1 LGHREHEDEVEQ
13 QLEGGTSSLST
24 GCVDTFTR
32 LSPEAPA
39 WQTPSVPKTRET
51 GLRAVLFTDVVSSTE
66 LAREMG
72 DVRWS
77 RLLEA
82 QRRVI
87 RRLLR
92 SMGGRE
98 VDTAGDGF
106 FAVFDRTADAVRCA
120 FAACREV
127 QELGL
132 DIRAGVHV
140 GEVEL
145 AGHEVH
151 GIVVH
156 TGARVM
162 GQAGASEV
170 LVTATVKDLVAGA
183 RFELKERNTVELK
196 GVPGTWMLY
205 DVMAVDDQLRPA
217 PIEQASVASERRDRV
232 ASSPLGGGRGRRRLL
247 PVAAAAVVVAV
258 VTAYELT
265 RPEPTSVPS
274 PGTVARIDEAGRFD
288 EPVPLASVP
297 AGIAWGE
304 GRLWVTDLRG
314 QVYWLDPETGENGSR
329 GAAGVP
335 TGVAVGDGAVWVT
348 NGFGVGDGPDGGVSR
363 IDPVGESLEPAF
375 ATPTGSEAI
384 AWGADRVWVTD
395 TATGEVR
402 VYDPVTHEVETVA
415 LPAGSGDPP
424 RPEQIVVDSDAA
436 IVWVG
441 DAAAGRLFRLDA
453 ATPST
458 IDTFTVTTP
467 VTGLAVSEEGVWVA
481 GGAADRITLLDAETG
496 AVLTSLDVA
505 ASGCNEPE
513 GLAAG
518 AGAVWVACST
528 SRTML
533 RIDPDTRAVAESLAM
548 DGAPSALTTDADG
561 SVWVAVRPA

>member
-1 LGHREHEDEVEQ
+1 M
-13 QLEGGTSSLST
+13 
-24 GCVDTFTR
+24 
-32 LSPEAPA
+32 
-39 WQTPSVPKTRET
+39 PKTNET
-51 GLRAVLFTDVVSSTE
+51 RLRAVLFTDVVSSTE

-72 DVRWS
+72 DVGWT

-92 SMGGRE
+92 SSGGRE

-183 RFELKERNTVELK
+183 RFDLQERGTVELK
-196 GVPGTWMLY
+196 GVPGTWTLY

-232 ASSPLGGGRGRRRLL
+232 ASSPTAGRRDRRWLI
-247 PVAAAAVVVAV
+247 PVAAVAV
-258 VTAYELT
+258 IAAAFAAYALA
-265 RPEPTSVPS
+265 RPASTSVPA

-297 AGIAWGE
+297 TGIAWGE
-304 GRLWVTDLRG
+304 GRLWVTDQRG
-314 QVYWLDPETGENGSR
+314 QVFWLDPETGENGSR

-348 NGFGVGDGPDGGVSR
+348 NGFGVGDGSDGGVSR

-375 ATPTGSEAI
+375 GTPTGSEAI

-395 TATGEVR
+395 TATGEVQ
-402 VYDPVTHEVETVA
+402 VYDPVTLEVETVE
-415 LPAGSGDPP
+415 LPSGSGDPP
-424 RPEQIVVDSDAA
+424 RPEQIVVGPRGDV
-436 IVWVG
+436 VWVG

-467 VTGLAVSEEGVWVA
+467 VTGLAVSEDGVWVS

-505 ASGCNEPE
+505 ASGCNEPDE
-513 GLAAG
+513 VAAG

-533 RIDPDTRAVAESLAM
+533 RIDPGTHAAAESLAM
-548 DGAPSALTTDADG
+548 EGAPTALTTDADG

>member
-1 LGHREHEDEVEQ
+1 M
-13 QLEGGTSSLST
+13 
-24 GCVDTFTR
+24 
-32 LSPEAPA
+32 
-39 WQTPSVPKTRET
+39 
-51 GLRAVLFTDVVSSTE
+51 LFTDVVGSTE

-82 QRRVI
+82 QRRLV

-92 SMGGRE
+92 STGGRE

-145 AGHEVH
+145 VGHEVH

-183 RFELKERNTVELK
+183 RFDLRERGTVELK
-196 GVPGTWMLY
+196 GVPGTWTLY

-217 PIEQASVASERRDRV
+217 PIELASVASERRDRAV
-232 ASSPLGGGRGRRRLL
+232 SSPAPGRPSRRWVI
-247 PVAAAAVVVAV
+247 PAVVSLAIIAGVATYV
-258 VTAYELT
+258 LT
-265 RPEPTSVPS
+265 RPQPTSVPA
-274 PGTVARIDEAGRFD
+274 PGTVARIADGGAFG

-297 AGIAWGE
+297 TGIAWGE
-304 GRLWVTDLRG
+304 DRLWVTDQRG
-314 QVYWLDPETGENGSR
+314 QVYWLDPETGETGSR

-335 TGVAVGDGAVWVT
+335 TGVAVGDGGVWIT

-363 IDPVGESLEPAF
+363 IDPAGESLEPAF
-375 ATPTGSEAI
+375 ATPTGSETI

-395 TATGEVR
+395 TATGDVR
-402 VYDPVTHEVETVA
+402 VYDPATHDVQTIQLKVR
-415 LPAGSGDPP
+415 SGDPP
-424 RPEQIVVDSDAA
+424 RPEQIVVDPQRGVA
-436 IVWVG
+436 WVG
-441 DAAAGRLFRLDA
+441 DAEAGRVFRVDTDTMS
-453 ATPST
+453 AT
-458 IDTFTVTTP
+458 DTFTVPTP
-467 VTGLAVSEEGVWVA
+467 VSGLAVGGGGVWVS
-481 GGAADRITLLDAETG
+481 GAAEDRVTLLDADTG
-496 AVLTSLDVA
+496 AVITSLDLA
-505 ASGCNEPE
+505 PSGCNTPD
-513 GLAAG
+513 AVAVG
-518 AGAVWVACST
+518 AQAVWVACST

-533 RIDPDTRAVAESLAM
+533 RIDPTTREVAGSIAL
-548 DGAPSALTTDADG
+548 DGAPAALTVDADG
-561 SVWVAVRPA
+561 AVWVAVRPA

>member
-1 LGHREHEDEVEQ
+1 M
-13 QLEGGTSSLST
+13 
-24 GCVDTFTR
+24 
-32 LSPEAPA
+32 
-39 WQTPSVPKTRET
+39 PKTRET

-183 RFELKERNTVELK
+183 RFDLRERGTVELK
-196 GVPGTWMLY
+196 GVPGTWTLY
-205 DVMAVDDQLRPA
+205 DVMAVDEQLRPA

-232 ASSPLGGGRGRRRLL
+232 ASSPLGGGRGRRWIL
-247 PVAAAAVVVAV
+247 PVAAAAVVIAV
-258 VTAYELT
+258 VAAYELT
-265 RPEPTSVPS
+265 RTEPTSVPA
-274 PGTVARIDEAGRFD
+274 PGTVARIDDAGTVRR
-288 EPVPLASVP
+288 A
-297 AGIAWGE
+297 
-304 GRLWVTDLRG
+304 
-314 QVYWLDPETGENGSR
+314 
-329 GAAGVP
+329 GAARLGAHRDRVGRGEALGHGSARPGLLARPRERRERVTWRCRRSHRRRRRRRRGVGHERFRRGRRP
-335 TGVAVGDGAVWVT
+335 RRRREPDRPRGGVARAGLRNADGL
-348 NGFGVGDGPDGGVSR
+348 GG
-363 IDPVGESLEPAF
+363 
-375 ATPTGSEAI
+375 
-384 AWGADRVWVTD
+384 DRV
-395 TATGEVR
+395 
-402 VYDPVTHEVETVA
+402 
-415 LPAGSGDPP
+415 GSGP
-424 RPEQIVVDSDAA
+424 RL
-436 IVWVG
+436 G
-441 DAAAGRLFRLDA
+441 DRHG
-453 ATPST
+453 
-458 IDTFTVTTP
+458 
-467 VTGLAVSEEGVWVA
+467 
-481 GGAADRITLLDAETG
+481 DR
-496 AVLTSLDVA
+496 
-505 ASGCNEPE
+505 
-513 GLAAG
+513 
-518 AGAVWVACST
+518 
-528 SRTML
+528 
-533 RIDPDTRAVAESLAM
+533 
-548 DGAPSALTTDADG
+548 
-561 SVWVAVRPA
+561 

>member
-1 LGHREHEDEVEQ
+1 M
-13 QLEGGTSSLST
+13 
-24 GCVDTFTR
+24 TR
-32 LSPEAPA
+32 LSPEASA
-39 WQTPSVPKTRET
+39 WQTRSVPKPNETR
-51 GLRAVLFTDVVSSTE
+51 LRAVLFTDVVSSTE

-72 DVRWS
+72 DVGWT

-183 RFELKERNTVELK
+183 RFDLRERGTVELK
-196 GVPGTWMLY
+196 GVPGTWTLY
-205 DVMAVDDQLRPA
+205 DVMAVDEQLRPA

-232 ASSPLGGGRGRRRLL
+232 ASSPLGGGRGRRWIL
-247 PVAAAAVVVAV
+247 PVAAAAVVIAV
-258 VTAYELT
+258 VAAYELT
-265 RPEPTSVPS
+265 RTEPTSVPA
-274 PGTVARIDEAGRFD
+274 PGTVARIDDAGRFD

-297 AGIAWGE
+297 TGIAWGE
-304 GRLWVTDLRG
+304 GRLWVTDQRG
-314 QVYWLDPETGENGSR
+314 QVYWLDPESGESGSR

-348 NGFGVGDGPDGGVSR
+348 NGFGVGDGADGGVSR

-395 TATGEVR
+395 TATGHVR
-402 VYDPVTHEVETVA
+402 VYDPVTHEVLDPVT
-415 LPAGSGDPP
+415 LPAGSGEPP
-424 RPEQIVVDSDAA
+424 RPEQIVVGPRGDV
-436 IVWVG
+436 VWVG
-441 DAAAGRLFRLDA
+441 DAAAGRVFRLDA
-453 ATPST
+453 
-458 IDTFTVTTP
+458 TTP
-467 VTGLAVSEEGVWVA
+467 TDDRHLHGHDPGHGACGERGRRVGHRWSRRPGHAARRRDGRRRHVARRGREPLQPARGDRRRPRRGVGRVLVVAHPAPDRPRDADRGRVARA
-481 GGAADRITLLDAETG
+481 GGR
-496 AVLTSLDVA
+496 
-505 ASGCNEPE
+505 
-513 GLAAG
+513 
-518 AGAVWVACST
+518 ACGT
-528 SRTML
+528 DHGRGRL
-533 RIDPDTRAVAESLAM
+533 RVGR
-548 DGAPSALTTDADG
+548 
-561 SVWVAVRPA
+561 RPPA

>member
-1 LGHREHEDEVEQ
+1 MVFSDEGKIPPGVPA
-13 QLEGGTSSLST
+13 G
-24 GCVDTFTR
+24 VR
-32 LSPEAPA
+32 LSAEAPA
-39 WQTPSVPKTRET
+39 WQTRAVPKANETR
-51 GLRAVLFTDVVSSTE
+51 LRAVLFTDVVSSTE

-92 SMGGRE
+92 SSGGRE

-183 RFELKERNTVELK
+183 RFDLRERGTVELK
-196 GVPGTWMLY
+196 GVPGMWTLY

-232 ASSPLGGGRGRRRLL
+232 ASSPTAGRRSRRWIV
-247 PVAAAAVVVAV
+247 PAAAVAVIVAVVAV
-258 VTAYELT
+258 YAIT
-265 RPEPTSVPS
+265 RPTPTFVPT
-274 PGTVARIDEAGRFD
+274 PGTVARIDPSGRFD

-297 AGIAWGE
+297 TAIAWGE
-304 GRLWVTDLRG
+304 GMLWVADQRG
-314 QVYWLDPETGENGSR
+314 QVYWLDPETGESGSR

-335 TGVAVGDGAVWVT
+335 TGLAVGDGAVWVT

-363 IDPVGESLEPAF
+363 IDPVSESLEPAF

-384 AWGADRVWVTD
+384 AWGANRVWVTD
-395 TATGEVR
+395 TGTGEVQ
-402 VYDPVTHEVETVA
+402 VYDPVAHEIEPVT
-415 LPAGSGDPP
+415 LPSGSGPPP
-424 RPEQIVVDSDAA
+424 RPEQIVVGPRGDV
-436 IVWVG
+436 VWVG
-441 DAAAGRLFRLDA
+441 DAAAGRVFRVS
-453 ATPST
+453 ATSPST
-458 IDTFTVTTP
+458 TDVETFTVTTP
-467 VTGLAVSEEGVWVA
+467 VTGLAVSEDGVWVT
-481 GGAADRITLLDAETG
+481 GGADDRITLLDAETG
-496 AVLTSLDVA
+496 AVVTSLDVA
-505 ASGCNEPE
+505 GSRCNQPE
-513 GLAAG
+513 GITAG
-518 AGAVWVACST
+518 SGAIWVTCSA
-528 SRTML
+528 SRTLL
-533 RIDPDTRAVAESLAM
+533 RIDPDTRTAADPIVL
-548 DGAPSALTTDADG
+548 DGAPAALTTDADG
-561 SVWVAVRPA
+561 AVWVAVRPA

>member
-1 LGHREHEDEVEQ
+1 M
-13 QLEGGTSSLST
+13 
-24 GCVDTFTR
+24 
-32 LSPEAPA
+32 
-39 WQTPSVPKTRET
+39 PKTNET
-51 GLRAVLFTDVVSSTE
+51 RLRAVLFTDVVSSTE

-72 DVRWS
+72 DVGWT

-82 QRRVI
+82 QRRVV

-92 SMGGRE
+92 STGGRE

-145 AGHEVH
+145 AGREVH

-183 RFELKERNTVELK
+183 RFDLRERGTVELK
-196 GVPGTWMLY
+196 GVPGTWTLY
-205 DVMAVDDQLRPA
+205 DVMAVDEQLRPS
-217 PIEQASVASERRDRV
+217 PIEQASVASERRARV
-232 ASSPLGGGRGRRRLL
+232 ASSPTPGGRNRRWMI
-247 PVAAAAVVVAV
+247 PAAAAVLIAV
-258 VTAYELT
+258 IAAYALG
-265 RPEPTSVPS
+265 RPSPTSVPT

-297 AGIAWGE
+297 TGIAWGE
-304 GRLWVTDLRG
+304 GRLWVTDQRG
-314 QVYWLDPETGENGSR
+314 QVYWLDPKTGQTGSR

-348 NGFGVGDGPDGGVSR
+348 NGFGVGEGSDGGVSR

-375 ATPTGSEAI
+375 GTPTGSEAI
-384 AWGADRVWVTD
+384 AWGANRVWVTD
-395 TATGEVR
+395 TATGSVQ
-402 VYDPVTHEVETVA
+402 VYDPVTHDFDTVE

-424 RPEQIVVDSDAA
+424 RPEQIVVDPRADVA
-436 IVWVG
+436 WVG
-441 DAAAGRLFRLDA
+441 DAAAGRVFRLDA
-453 ATPST
+453 AGLS

-467 VTGLAVSEEGVWVA
+467 VTGLAVGDDGVWVT
-481 GGAADRITLLDAETG
+481 GGADDQVTLLDSRSG

-513 GLAAG
+513 GVAAG
-518 AGAVWVACST
+518 PGAVWVACSA

-533 RIDPDTRAVAESLAM
+533 RIDPGTHTVAESLAL
-548 DGAPSALTTDADG
+548 DGAPAALTTDADG
-561 SVWVAVRPA
+561 SIWVAVRPA

>member
-1 LGHREHEDEVEQ
+1 
-13 QLEGGTSSLST
+13 
-24 GCVDTFTR
+24 
-32 LSPEAPA
+32 
-39 WQTPSVPKTRET
+39 VPKQNETR
-51 GLRAVLFTDVVSSTE
+51 LRAVLFTDVVSSTE

-92 SMGGRE
+92 SFGGRE

-120 FAACREV
+120 FTACREV

-170 LVTATVKDLVAGA
+170 LVTATVRDLVAGA
-183 RFELKERNTVELK
+183 RFDLRERSTVELK
-196 GVPGTWMLY
+196 GVPGTWTLY
-205 DVMAVDDQLRPA
+205 DVMAVDEQLRPA

-232 ASSPLGGGRGRRRLL
+232 ASSPGPRRWGRRWVI
-247 PVAAAAVVVAV
+247 PVAACVVVIAV
-258 VTAYELT
+258 IAAYVLA
-265 RPEPTSVPS
+265 RPDPTSVPG

-288 EPVPLASVP
+288 VPVALASVP
-297 AGIAWGE
+297 TGIAWGE
-304 GRLWVTDLRG
+304 GRLWVTDQRG
-314 QVYWLDPETGENGSR
+314 QVYWLDPKTGETGSR

-335 TGVAVGDGAVWVT
+335 TGVAVGAGAVWVT

-375 ATPTGSEAI
+375 ETPTGSEAI

-402 VYDPVTHEVETVA
+402 VYDPVTHEIETVR
-415 LPAGSGDPP
+415 LDAGSGPRP
-424 RPEQIVVDSDAA
+424 RPEEIVVDPQGGVA
-436 IVWVG
+436 WVG
-441 DAAAGRLFRLDA
+441 DAEAGRVFLLDA
-453 ATPST
+453 ATLSV

-467 VTGLAVSEEGVWVA
+467 VTGLAVGDDGVWVA
-481 GGAADRITLLDAETG
+481 GGGDDRMTLLDAESG
-496 AVLTSLDVA
+496 AVVTSLDLA
-505 ASGCNEPE
+505 ASGCNTPE
-513 GLAAG
+513 AIAVG
-518 AGAVWVACST
+518 ADAVWVACST
-528 SRTML
+528 SRTVL
-533 RIDPDTRAVAESLAM
+533 RIDPATREVAEPIAL
-548 DGAPSALTTDADG
+548 DGAPSALAVDADG
-561 SVWVAVRPA
+561 AVWVAVRPA

>member
-1 LGHREHEDEVEQ
+1 M
-13 QLEGGTSSLST
+13 
-24 GCVDTFTR
+24 
-32 LSPEAPA
+32 
-39 WQTPSVPKTRET
+39 PKTRET

-162 GQAGASEV
+162 SQAGASEV
-170 LVTATVKDLVAGA
+170 LVTSTVKDLVAGA

-196 GVPGTWMLY
+196 GVPGTWTLY
-205 DVMAVDDQLRPA
+205 DVMAVDEQLRPA

-232 ASSPLGGGRGRRRLL
+232 ASSPLGGGRGRRWIL
-247 PVAAAAVVVAV
+247 PVAAAVVVIAVVA
-258 VTAYELT
+258 AYAFT
-265 RPEPTSVPS
+265 RTDPTSVPA
-274 PGTVARIDEAGRFD
+274 PGTVARIDDAGRFD
-288 EPVPLASVP
+288 EAVPLASVP
-297 AGIAWGE
+297 TGIAWGE
-304 GRLWVTDLRG
+304 GRLWVTDQRG
-314 QVYWLDPETGENGSR
+314 QVYWLDPESGESGSR

-348 NGFGVGDGPDGGVSR
+348 NGFGVGDGADGGVSR

-395 TATGEVR
+395 TATGHVR
-402 VYDPVTHEVETVA
+402 VYDPVTHEVLDPVA
-415 LPAGSGDPP
+415 LPAGSGEPP
-424 RPEQIVVDSDAA
+424 RPEQIAVGPRGDV
-436 IVWVG
+436 VWVG
-441 DAAAGRLFRLDA
+441 DAAAGRIFRLDA

-458 IDTFTVTTP
+458 IDIFTVTSP
-467 VTGLAVSEEGVWVA
+467 VTGLAVSGDGVWVT
-481 GGAADRITLLDAETG
+481 GGADDRVTLLDAETG
-496 AVLTSLDVA
+496 AVVTSLDVA
-505 ASGCNEPE
+505 GSRCNQPE
-513 GLAAG
+513 GIAVG
-518 AGAVWVACST
+518 PDAVWVACSS
-528 SRTML
+528 SRTLL
-533 RIDPDTRAVAESLAM
+533 RIDPGTRTAAGSLALE
-548 DGAPSALTTDADG
+548 GAPAAMTTDGDG